1 MDSIIDKLDRL
12 KSKPGVKKDKIY
24 FGGSEKSFEV
34 YEIDLDL
41 LAYNHLNERIIIKKS
56 EYEQTTGN
64 SIAKLDIK
72 SRNDLIEEWIWNK
85 DKKQNETTKKSIKTK
100 GQQRYGVIT
109 SDGIVVSGN
118 RRFTALRKLKKE
130 GTDKKFEAIILDS
143 TYSDGGDRTADIK
156 KLEKELQHGEEDRI
170 GYGAI
175 EKYISVCLD
184 MEEMEGEPNEKYKIL
199 SSLRSVSLKEVKK
212 YHNVGLLMIEYLEF
226 FGMNKM
232 YSRLK
237 NTEEGF
243 LLLQKRYSSLM
254 SGRKGS
260 YEWMPNEND
269 FNDYKYIGFTL
280 IRWIYNADPK
290 NKGKWTD
297 IKKLRKEYFDSSAKY
312 GVFSREENWKL
323 FKSEINFEKL
333 EDLDDTNPNLDLTE
347 IKRKYNII
355 EENIALEKK
364 DKLWAELGSSNVR
377 QALNKTSNKISHIN
391 QEEEAHVYLE
401 DALLKLYHLIE
412 KEKFEIDNHDLSFKR
427 GVIKSLQSKD
437 SDENFKNAD
446 RVRKIAEALKRDLK

>member
-1 MDSIIDKLDRL
+1 MDSVIDKLQKL
-12 KSKPGVKKDKIY
+12 KSKPGIKKDKIY
-24 FGGSEKSFEV
+24 FGGSIKSFDV

-41 LAYNHLNERIIIKKS
+41 LAYNHLNERVIINKS
-56 EYEQTTGN
+56 EYQQITGN
-64 SIAKLDIK
+64 SINKLDIQK
-72 SRNDLIEEWIWNK
+72 RNDLIENWIWNK

-100 GQQRYGVIT
+100 GQQRYGAVT
-109 SDGIVVSGN
+109 SDGIIVSGN
-118 RRFTALRKLKKE
+118 RRFTALRKLKSE
-130 GTDKKFEAIILDS
+130 GIDKKFEAIILDS
-143 TYSDGGDRTADIK
+143 TYSDGGDRTSDIK

-175 EKYISVCLD
+175 EKYISVCSD
-184 MEEMEGEPNEKYKIL
+184 INEMDGELNEKYKIL
-199 SSLRSVSLKEVKK
+199 SSQRNVSLKDVKK
-212 YHNVGLLMIEYLEF
+212 YHNVGLLMIEYLEY

-243 LLLQKRYSSLM
+243 LLLHKRYSSLIT
-254 SGRKGS
+254 GHKGG
-260 YEWMPNEND
+260 YEWMPDEND

-280 IRWIYNADPK
+280 IRWIYNADSK

-333 EDLDDTNPNLDLTE
+333 EDFDDTNPDLDLNE
-347 IKRKYNII
+347 IKRKYNIS

-364 DKLWAELGSSNVR
+364 DKLWAELGSSNIKR
-377 QALNKTSNKISHIN
+377 ALNKTTKKISYIN

-401 DALLKLYHLIE
+401 DALSKLYHLIE
-412 KEKFEIDNHDLSFKR
+412 KEKFELNNYDLSFKR

-437 SDENFKNAD
+437 SDENLRNAD